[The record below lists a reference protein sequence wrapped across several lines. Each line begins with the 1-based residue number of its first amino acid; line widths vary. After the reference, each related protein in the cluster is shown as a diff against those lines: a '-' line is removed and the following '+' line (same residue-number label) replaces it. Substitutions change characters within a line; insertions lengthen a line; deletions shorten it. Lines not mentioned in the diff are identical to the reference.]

1 MTSFKKPHPESSEQL
16 QDTSPERASL
26 KKISLEEL
34 RRKYDLPETNVLI
47 ISPFPL
53 RKK

>member
-1 MTSFKKPHPESSEQL
+1 MGLSGGDRTWARHGQIDAIKPP
-16 QDTSPERASL
+16 
-26 KKISLEEL
+26 
-34 RRKYDLPETNVLI
+34 RRKYDVPETNVLI

>member
-1 MTSFKKPHPESSEQL
+1 MTSFEKPQPEPSEQL
-16 QDTSPERASL
+16 EDSSPERPSL

-34 RRKYDLPETNVLI
+34 RRKYDVPETNVLF

>member
-1 MTSFKKPHPESSEQL
+1 MTSFEKPQPEPSKQL
-16 QDTSPERASL
+16 QDNSSDRSLL

-34 RRKYDLPETNVLI
+34 RRKYDVPETNVLI
-47 ISPFPL
+47 ISLFPL

>member
-1 MTSFKKPHPESSEQL
+1 MPEPSEQP
-16 QDTSPERASL
+16 QDSSSDRPLL

-34 RRKYDLPETNVLI
+34 RRKYDVPVTNVLI

>member
-1 MTSFKKPHPESSEQL
+1 MTSFEKPQPEPSEQL
-16 QDTSPERASL
+16 EDSSPERPSL

-34 RRKYDLPETNVLI
+34 RRKYDVPETNVLI

-53 RKK
+53 RRK

>member
-1 MTSFKKPHPESSEQL
+1 MTSFEKSQPEPSEQL
-16 QDTSPERASL
+16 QDSLSERPSL

-34 RRKYDLPETNVLI
+34 RLKYDVPETNVLI

>member
-1 MTSFKKPHPESSEQL
+1 MTSFEKPQPEPSEQL
-16 QDTSPERASL
+16 EDSSPERPSL

-34 RRKYDLPETNVLI
+34 RRKYDVPETNVLI
-47 ISPFPL
+47 ISPFRL

>member
-1 MTSFKKPHPESSEQL
+1 MTSFEKPQPEPSEQL
-16 QDTSPERASL
+16 QHSSPERPLL

-34 RRKYDLPETNVLI
+34 RRKHDVPETNVLI

-53 RKK
+53 GKK